1 MCSAPATC
9 DLLPWL
15 CAPLLR
21 QPNRRKHYIFTGNQ
35 NYIAFLNNPKLISST
50 LVSAAATRSMA
61 PPIPFTILPGIIQLA
76 RSPQRDTLNQF
87 LDSEEVMKCPQTRKC
102 LRTCIAPK
110 MVRPTWPPLIMAKLS
125 SLEKKELP
133 GMAVTVCL
141 PALIRSGST
150 FGLHD

>member
-1 MCSAPATC
+1 MIISTQFLPVRGKLQDSKILCFPPLAVCSIVTM
-9 DLLPWL
+9 
-15 CAPLLR
+15 
-21 QPNRRKHYIFTGNQ
+21 
-35 NYIAFLNNPKLISST
+35 T
-50 LVSAAATRSMA
+50 LVPAAETKSMA
-61 PPIPFTILPGIIQLA
+61 PPIPFTIFPGIIQLA
-76 RSPQRDTLNQF
+76 RSPQRDTLSQI
-87 LDSEEVMKCPQTRKC
+87 LDSEEVMKCPQTRKG

-150 FGLHD
+150 FRLHV